1 MCFFSI
7 FAFILFFYFFSY
19 MRFAERFNPQGFA
32 YISLLIYEAM
42 QLFYGTPLVAA
53 SVNNTYNLNVLYIS
67 N

>member
-1 MCFFSI
+1 
-7 FAFILFFYFFSY
+7 